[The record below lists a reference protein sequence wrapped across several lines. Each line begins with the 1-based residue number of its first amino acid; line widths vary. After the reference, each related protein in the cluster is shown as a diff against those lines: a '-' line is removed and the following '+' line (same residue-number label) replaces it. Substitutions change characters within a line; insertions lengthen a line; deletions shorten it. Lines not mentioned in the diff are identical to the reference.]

1 MLGYWLLYGGW
12 RWLFWT
18 LTIMCGINLALFIFC
33 TQETYAPYV
42 RPILEDNSLM
52 PA

>member
-18 LTIMCGINLALFIFC
+18 LTILAAVNLVAFIFLC
-33 TQETYAPYV
+33 EETYAP
-42 RPILEDNSLM
+42 
-52 PA
+52 